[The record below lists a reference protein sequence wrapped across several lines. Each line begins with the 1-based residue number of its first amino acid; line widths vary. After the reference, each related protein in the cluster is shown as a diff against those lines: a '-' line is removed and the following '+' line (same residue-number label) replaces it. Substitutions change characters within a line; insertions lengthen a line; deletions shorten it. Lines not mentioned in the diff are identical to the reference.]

1 MLLEISRIMIAGGA
15 VAAGLGFVFFGIG
28 LSFVEPEPLETN
40 AGIVLMVGGILAVVV
55 GSVIYRNQDGN
66 DAAT

>member
-15 VAAGLGFVFFGIG
+15 VAAGLGVVFFGVG

-40 AGIVLMVGGILAVVV
+40 AGIVLMVGGIIAVVV
-55 GSVIYRNQDGN
+55 GSVIYRGRDGD
-66 DAAT
+66 DAIT